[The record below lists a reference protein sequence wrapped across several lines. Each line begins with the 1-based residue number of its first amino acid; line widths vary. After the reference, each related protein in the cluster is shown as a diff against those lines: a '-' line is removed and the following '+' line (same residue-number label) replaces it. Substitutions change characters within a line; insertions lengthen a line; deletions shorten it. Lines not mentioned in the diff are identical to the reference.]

1 MYERGG
7 QYGFDELERK
17 FNARIELVQNQVTTV
32 ETTVG
37 SLQNVVSTINPTN
50 FAEIQ
55 NQTDN
60 SHPEWSKAAYTT
72 LGVLPS
78 DVTDDNRECYNWFRQ
93 LNSDTDLVKN
103 AANAL
108 KAAGHT
114 LFAANEGAT
123 ADIPRWDIVNG
134 NIELGGITADYDL
147 LYQIP
152 NDLIVPGLFLRLQF
166 EAQLKTDTPLPP
178 DLQFFAAF
186 YDNTPGQKKI
196 IAGGNF
202 TITGSIFG
210 DQSGT
215 STVRYQVVATTDSGE
230 EAVSN
235 ILTFNNAPAV
245 FTQNTHPRINFRG
258 APGFIKFDIYR
269 ERGGQFV
276 LQFTVQNSIEGTYF
290 DVGNAPVRTVSS
302 FPSLTATP
310 PRAYAKTRIFAP
322 GTLNGTGFIRHSLTI
337 IVPTTYN
344 SSLTAPGNQWL
355 RLGIV
360 GRTAEARQVLI
371 RRIGLSLGD
380 GSWARSANDLREGV
394 HSTRSTTAASSG
406 SGNGGGG
413 VPDPYPGGSGGSN
426 PNCVTSDTIVRIW
439 TNDGDLQH
447 ITIAE
452 LQKRCL
458 IETVFCDSCAPTAGR
473 VLLVKTAYASRILKI
488 KTFCGK
494 TLRCTFDHPLITNRK
509 DINGTP
515 ASLLKEGDRVLCRDE
530 EHAHKVYSAKI
541 FSIEAEFGD
550 FEVMIPTLEGNHL
563 FIANDFLSH
572 NNKQPEQQEQ
582 QQV

>member
-1 MYERGG
+1 MYGRGE
-7 QYGFDELERK
+7 QSGFDELERK
-17 FNARIELVQNQVTTV
+17 FNARIDLVQNQVTSV

-37 SLQNVVSTINPTN
+37 SLQNVVSTINPVN
-50 FAEIQ
+50 YAEIV
-55 NQTDN
+55 NNLDN
-60 SHPEWSKAAYTT
+60 SFPEWSKAAYTT

-93 LNSDTDLVKN
+93 LRADIDLAKN

-108 KAAGHT
+108 KAAGHS
-114 LFAANEGAT
+114 LFATVEGAT
-123 ADIPRWDIVNG
+123 ADIPQWDIVNG
-134 NIELGGITADYDL
+134 NIELGGAATDYDL

-152 NDLIVPGLFLRLQF
+152 NDLIVPGLTLRVQF
-166 EAQLKTDTPLPP
+166 EAQLRTVTPLPP
-178 DLQFFAAF
+178 NTQFFAAF

-196 IAGGNF
+196 IEGGNF

-215 STVRYQVVATTDSGE
+215 STASYQVVASTDSGE
-230 EAVSN
+230 EAISN
-235 ILTFNNAPAV
+235 ILTLTNAPAV

-269 ERGGQFV
+269 RRGTEYV

-290 DVGNAPVRTVSS
+290 DVGNAPIRAVTG

-310 PRAYAKTRIFAP
+310 PRAYAKTRSFAP
-322 GTLNGTGFIRHSLTI
+322 GTLSGTGFIRHSLTI

-355 RLGIV
+355 RMGIV
-360 GRTAEARQVLI
+360 GRTAEARQILI

-394 HSTRSTTAASSG
+394 HSTRSTTAASSPT
-406 SGNGGGG
+406 GNGGGG
-413 VPDPYPGGSGGSN
+413 VGDPFPGGSGGNGN
-426 PNCVTSDTIVRIW
+426 PNCVTSDTIIRIW
-439 TNDGDLQH
+439 TADGELKFM
-447 ITIAE
+447 TIGE

-458 IETVFCDSCAPTAGR
+458 TETLFCDSQSPTAGR
-473 VLLVKTAYASRILKI
+473 VLIVRTAYASRLLRI

-494 TLRCTFDHPLITNRK
+494 SLRCTVDHPLIVNRK
-509 DINGTP
+509 DINGTS
-515 ASLLKEGDRVLCRDE
+515 AALLKTGDRVLCYDTESRI
-530 EHAHKVYSAKI
+530 YSAKI
-541 FSIEAEFGD
+541 MSIEPEFGD
-550 FEVMIPTLEGNHL
+550 FEVMIPTLDGNHL
-563 FIANDFLSH
+563 FIADGFVSH
-572 NNKQPEQQEQ
+572 NVKNQNQENQ
-582 QQV
+582 A